1 MRASLDA
8 AGVEHIGLGG
18 VRPNPEIGLAREG
31 VELARAN
38 DADIIL
44 PVGGGSVMDC
54 GKAVAMMATNP
65 GDFWDYVPQ
74 GTGGR
79 KRIEIAPLPIVAIST
94 TAGTGSE
101 VDAGGVLT
109 NPETRE
115 KVGIGHPGCFPKLA
129 IVDPELLS
137 LIHI

>member
-54 GKAVAMMATNP
+54 AKAIAL
-65 GDFWDYVPQ
+65 
-74 GTGGR
+74 GR
-79 KRIEIAPLPIVAIST
+79 YT
-94 TAGTGSE
+94 TATYGTCSR
-101 VDAGGVLT
+101 ARAT
-109 NPETRE
+109 WITCYPSA
-115 KVGIGHPGCFPKLA
+115 P
-129 IVDPELLS
+129 S
-137 LIHI
+137 

>member
-31 VELARAN
+31 VMLARAN

-54 GKAVAMMATNP
+54 A
-65 GDFWDYVPQ
+65 
-74 GTGGR
+74 
-79 KRIEIAPLPIVAIST
+79 
-94 TAGTGSE
+94 
-101 VDAGGVLT
+101 
-109 NPETRE
+109 
-115 KVGIGHPGCFPKLA
+115 
-129 IVDPELLS
+129 
-137 LIHI
+137 

>member
-44 PVGGGSVMDC
+44 PAGGGSVMDC
-54 GKAVAMMATNP
+54 AKAIAL
-65 GDFWDYVPQ
+65 
-74 GTGGR
+74 GR
-79 KRIEIAPLPIVAIST
+79 YT
-94 TAGTGSE
+94 TATYGTSS
-101 VDAGGVLT
+101 ASA
-109 NPETRE
+109 P
-115 KVGIGHPGCFPKLA
+115 FPPTA
-129 IVDPELLS
+129 STSPAW
-137 LIHI
+137 

>member
-44 PVGGGSVMDC
+44 PVGEQLALWRHIPHCRMELIVS
-54 GKAVAMMATNP
+54 
-65 GDFWDYVPQ
+65 DFGHDGFLVEHAKLDAILGPF
-74 GTGGR
+74 
-79 KRIEIAPLPIVAIST
+79 IES
-94 TAGTGSE
+94 
-101 VDAGGVLT
+101 
-109 NPETRE
+109 
-115 KVGIGHPGCFPKLA
+115 
-129 IVDPELLS
+129 
-137 LIHI
+137 

>member
-44 PVGGGSVMDC
+44 PVGGGSVMGIYGAYHTSMTSDD
-54 GKAVAMMATNP
+54 GVQTMASRLTEAL
-65 GDFWDYVPQ
+65 GDSVIFHDL
-74 GTGGR
+74 R
-79 KRIEIAPLPIVAIST
+79 KE
-94 TAGTGSE
+94 
-101 VDAGGVLT
+101 
-109 NPETRE
+109 
-115 KVGIGHPGCFPKLA
+115 
-129 IVDPELLS
+129 
-137 LIHI
+137 

>member
-54 GKAVAMMATNP
+54 AKAIAL
-65 GDFWDYVPQ
+65 
-74 GTGGR
+74 GR
-79 KRIEIAPLPIVAIST
+79 YT
-94 TAGTGSE
+94 TATYGTSSTS
-101 VDAGGVLT
+101 A
-109 NPETRE
+109 P
-115 KVGIGHPGCFPKLA
+115 FPPTA
-129 IVDPELLS
+129 STSPAW
-137 LIHI
+137 